1 MDLKQTLHG
10 MTLLGIVAAA
20 GLVQGNETAWQ
31 MAALCAALAFLTEE
45 LRTAGNLFSSF
56 YLQAMAFGTALA
68 CWAAAVAAATSLL

>member
-31 MAALCAALAFLTEE
+31 MAGLCAAMAFVTEE
-45 LRTAGNLFSSF
+45 LRTAGDAWARPSLHVAAFIT
-56 YLQAMAFGTALA
+56 AMVS
-68 CWAAAVAAATSLL
+68 WAAASIAATSLL